1 MRKEF
6 RNIWKPFLNFF
17 FRYESYKNYYY
28 PSSSPGPML
37 VEDYDQKTQQQSSQP
52 SLQSQKR
59 PLIVN
64 HHFPALPTKS
74 SFEDYSGFSSPSAS
88 YHRYKPNRLQHK
100 PNPTILAL
108 QSQQMKVHQL
118 HQEGL
123 EHAEHQIAQVASR
136 NAEISNLQSQQ
147 DDTARSY
154 DTEHAGSRETKE
166 IHASNS
172 PAIVITSTS
181 STSSRVQKVNNLSKP
196 GEKIGPV
203 TNLVKTVTDEKG
215 QHISQQIYS
224 STPEFQTELEKLFKN
239 TPKKVKSHLF
249 SD

>member
-1 MRKEF
+1 MQ
-6 RNIWKPFLNFF
+6 
-17 FRYESYKNYYY
+17 YE
-28 PSSSPGPML
+28 
-37 VEDYDQKTQQQSSQP
+37 EYDSQKTQQP
-52 SLQSQKR
+52 TLQSQKR
-59 PLIVN
+59 PLLVS

-74 SFEDYSGFSSPSAS
+74 SFEDYSGFSSPAAS

-136 NAEISNLQSQQ
+136 NAEISSLQSQQ
-147 DDTARSY
+147 DETARSY
-154 DTEHAGSRETKE
+154 DTDNAGSRETKE
-166 IHASNS
+166 IHSSNS

-181 STSSRVQKVNNLSKP
+181 STSSRVQKVPGNNLSKT

-215 QHISQQIYS
+215 QHISQQVYS

-239 TPKKVKSHLF
+239 TPKKVSFSLF
-249 SD
+249 YSEFCFFAEIF